1 MIFQLSK
8 IARIRKF
15 AVHIRTLRGDRII
28 QDFTPEPG
36 MIISI
41 ERILLLRWLQTEKF
55 SYFCAT
61 NKLTSPSMLVVRSGR
76 DVRVVEGARLESA
89 CTPKGYRGFESHS
102 LRNKAWLWGIY
113 KYCAPYYA
121 PKSIIRCVF
130 YSSHIGSDIMRKEDS
145 KLGRRQLLIS
155 SSFI

>member
-41 ERILLLRWLQTEKF
+41 ERILLLR
-55 SYFCAT
+55 
-61 NKLTSPSMLVVRSGR
+61 
-76 DVRVVEGARLESA
+76 
-89 CTPKGYRGFESHS
+89 
-102 LRNKAWLWGIY
+102 
-113 KYCAPYYA
+113 
-121 PKSIIRCVF
+121 
-130 YSSHIGSDIMRKEDS
+130 
-145 KLGRRQLLIS
+145 
-155 SSFI
+155 